1 MFCRH
6 SASLLGLWI
15 TLLFVS
21 LCTRYYLPIDE
32 TRYVTVAWNMWLRG
46 DFLVPFL
53 NGEPYSHKPPL
64 LFWIMQLGWAIFG
77 VNDWWPRLVPSIFAI
92 GGVFLTIR
100 VSRKLWPSNDA
111 IARIS
116 SVILFGSLLWTVFST
131 AVMFDMLIAF
141 FTLLG
146 ILGILIAVRGDDIK
160 GWALTGLAIGLG
172 LLAKGPTILLQI
184 LPVAV
189 LAPWWAKD
197 NGIVLHRWYKGIIAA
212 VLLGAVITLLWAIP
226 AGIRGGAVYQH
237 EIFWGQT
244 TDRMVDSF
252 AHKRP
257 FWWYLALMP
266 AMLFPWLFWGGVL
279 KGLAQ
284 LRFSL
289 NDQGVRFCLSWAL
302 PVFLAFSL
310 ISGKQ
315 AHYLLPI
322 FPAFSLLV
330 AHGLTALKAP
340 PGRLSRIGI
349 GLVLLAIGIVL
360 LVLPHLHR
368 YISIAEWLKY
378 VPAVTGYFL
387 LICSGVFLLW
397 KPMTIERQVWLIA
410 TASLVMVFVLHFAI
424 IRTGGIAY
432 DIRPISAKIKALQDV
447 GIPLANDGKYHGQY
461 QFAGRLQHPI
471 DQIRDDNYAQWFD
484 AHPSGLVIIYL
495 SSDEKA
501 PQGRPEFIQPYRGG
515 SIGLYSRQALL
526 PAQ

>member
-6 SASLLGLWI
+6 SAGLLGVWI
-15 TLLFVS
+15 TILFVS

-53 NGEPYSHKPPL
+53 NGQPYSHKPPL
-64 LFWIMQLGWAIFG
+64 LFWMMQLGWAVFG
-77 VNDWWPRLVPSIFAI
+77 VNDWWPRFVPSIFAL
-92 GGVFLTIR
+92 GGIFLTIR
-100 VSRKLWPSNDA
+100 VARMLWPSNEA
-111 IARIS
+111 IPRIA

-146 ILGILIAVRGDDIK
+146 ILGILIAVRGDEIK

-184 LPVAV
+184 LPVAM

-197 NGIVLHRWYKGIIAA
+197 NRIVLHRWCKGIIAA
-212 VLLGAVITLLWAIP
+212 VLLGAAITLLWAIP

-244 TDRMVDSF
+244 ADRMVNSF

-266 AMLFPWLFWGGVL
+266 AMLFPWLLWGGAL

-330 AHGLTALKAP
+330 AHGLTTLKAA

-349 GLVLLAIGIVL
+349 GLVLFAIAIALLA
-360 LVLPHLHR
+360 LPYLHKH
-368 YISIAEWLKY
+368 ISIAEWFIH
-378 VPAVTGYFL
+378 VPAMTGYFL
-387 LICSGVFLLW
+387 LICSGAFLLW
-397 KPMTIERQVWLIA
+397 KPMAIEREVWLIA
-410 TASLVMVFVLHFAI
+410 TASLVMVFILHFAI
-424 IRTGGIAY
+424 IRTSGIAY
-432 DIRPISAKIKALQDV
+432 DIRPISAKIKGLQDA
-447 GIPLANDGKYHGQY
+447 GIPLANNGKYHGQY

-471 DQIRDDNYAQWFD
+471 DEVKNETYAAWFND
-484 AHPSGLVIIYL
+484 HPAGLIIIYMN
-495 SSDEKA
+495 SEAKIPKSDA
-501 PQGRPEFIQPYRGG
+501 EFIQPYLEGYVG
-515 SIGLYSRQALL
+515 IYSRQALL
-526 PAQ
+526 TAR